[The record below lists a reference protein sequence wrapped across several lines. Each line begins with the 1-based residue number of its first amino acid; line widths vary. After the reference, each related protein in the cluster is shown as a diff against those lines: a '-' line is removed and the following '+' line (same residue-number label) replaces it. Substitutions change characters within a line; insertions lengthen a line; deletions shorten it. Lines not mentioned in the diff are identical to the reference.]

1 MAKKKKRKIDPAAE
15 TFHTALNLLND
26 IPILGPLYSQVVV
39 LRHEGGKCP
48 PQGWAVV
55 TSNGEIHVHLARRA
69 EPEEWVY
76 IAAHC
81 LLHLG
86 FGHFREQD
94 DYFLWNLACDVYLD
108 DFLSMIKIGRAP
120 SDMGGSVGMK
130 AATEDELYRRLI
142 EEGIPETLPN
152 CGTAG
157 RGVCD
162 MIMEPV
168 RKYNLGKPPDWQKL
182 FGKGVSGAVSAAIE
196 RAANSDVIPGQEGR
210 ELTQAQ
216 RARRW
221 FISSYPLLGALAASL
236 EIIEDNRVCVRE
248 NVRIAAVDARLGEIY
263 LNPFSGLDEEEY
275 RFVVAHELLHVSLG
289 HHARCRGRDPFFWN
303 VACDFVINGWLLE
316 MDAGKMPGTG
326 ILHDRDFN
334 GLSAESVY
342 DRIVTDLRRYRKIA
356 TLRGTGLGD
365 ILYGSRPEWWK
376 TGEGVDRDEFYRRC
390 LVHGLEY
397 HVTGD
402 RGYLPAGLIEEIRA
416 LAQPPISWD
425 VELARWFDQ
434 HFSPVEKYRTYA
446 RPSRRQSAT
455 PDIPRPSLAPAGGAY
470 DGRTYGVV
478 LDTSGSMDR
487 NLLAKALGTIASYSM
502 SRDVPLVRV
511 FFADADY
518 YDQGYMSPEDIAGRV
533 KVKGRG
539 GTILQPAINALEKA
553 EDFPEDGP
561 VLIITDCECDR
572 LHVKREHAYVIPLGK
587 HLPFV
592 PKGKVFYID

>member
-15 TFHTALNLLND
+15 AFHTALSLLND

-55 TSNGEIHVHLARRA
+55 TSNGEIHVHPARRA

-108 DFLSMIKIGRAP
+108 DFLSMMKIGRAP

-376 TGEGVDRDEFYRRC
+376 TGEGVSRDEFYRRC

>member
-15 TFHTALNLLND
+15 AFHTALSLLND

>member
-55 TSNGEIHVHLARRA
+55 TSNGEIHVQPARRA

-108 DFLSMIKIGRAP
+108 DFLSMMKIGRAP
-120 SDMGGSVGMK
+120 SDMGGSVCMK
-130 AATEDELYRRLI
+130 AATEDELYRRLM